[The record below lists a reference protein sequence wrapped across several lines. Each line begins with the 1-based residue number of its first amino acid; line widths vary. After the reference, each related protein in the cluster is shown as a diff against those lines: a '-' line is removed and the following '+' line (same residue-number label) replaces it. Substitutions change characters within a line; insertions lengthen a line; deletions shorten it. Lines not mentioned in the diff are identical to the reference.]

1 MGRDGREFD
10 VRLRQALALL
20 EARGLGKSTYAPPL
34 FRLLWKLGV
43 SVPPPHMAGFA
54 FNSLLMGG
62 FFGVFWSLLM
72 WLMLWGR
79 QGMSLLGA
87 ATTAL
92 VAGGLFGL
100 AMGWYMR
107 SSARKRAI
115 PRWQDFIRE

>member
-1 MGRDGREFD
+1 MDHEATGFD
-10 VRLRQALALL
+10 ARLQQALALL
-20 EARGLGKSTYAPPL
+20 DSKGLGKSAYAPPL

-43 SVPPPHMAGFA
+43 KVPPPHMAGFA

-79 QGMSLLGA
+79 QGMPLVIA
-87 ATTAL
+87 AITAL

-100 AMGWYMR
+100 TMGWYIR
-107 SSARKRAI
+107 YSARKRAI
-115 PRWQDFIRE
+115 PRWRDFNP

>member
-1 MGRDGREFD
+1 MDHEAPGFD
-10 VRLRQALALL
+10 ARLQQALALL
-20 EARGLGKSTYAPPL
+20 DSKGLGKSAYAPPL

-43 SVPPPHMAGFA
+43 KVLPPHMAGFA

-79 QGMSLLGA
+79 QGMPLVIA
-87 ATTAL
+87 AITAL

-100 AMGWYMR
+100 TMGWYIR
-107 SSARKRAI
+107 YSARKRAI
-115 PRWQDFIRE
+115 PRWRDFNP